1 MDAAGDIV
9 SDYEK
14 ILSLTS
20 EETIPV
26 EIYRSKSTGLRIAI
40 CPVPGPLVNGYFL
53 LATEAH
59 DDDGLPHTLEHLV
72 FLGSEDYP
80 YKGVLD
86 LLANRC
92 FAQGTNAWTDTD
104 HTCYTV
110 ETAGAEGFLNFM
122 PVSKVQQF
130 VIYHL
135 YVFNRPI
142 FWNLFPLY
150 GPLFQPIFAEKP

>member
-1 MDAAGDIV
+1 MDTAGDIA

-14 ILSLTS
+14 ILSVTS
-20 EETIPV
+20 EDTLVV
-26 EIYRSKSTGLRIAI
+26 EIYRSHSTGLRIAL
-40 CPVPGPLVNGYFL
+40 CPIPGPIVNGYFL

-104 HTCYTV
+104 HTVYTV
-110 ETAGAEGFLNFM
+110 ETAGAEGFLNFL
-122 PVSKVQQF
+122 PVK
-130 VIYHL
+130 INCHL
-135 YVFNRPI
+135 LC
-142 FWNLFPLY
+142 NLYF
-150 GPLFQPIFAEKP
+150 